1 MRARLLAIR
10 AEIQSVLRPE
20 VAFDAD
26 GRRVFE
32 REARESNAR
41 IFRWL
46 PVLLAPAH
54 LLAAAFFLG
63 RSESEIG
70 VGAARIAWVA
80 WMVRLDM
87 ILGAI
92 GIAAAAVAW
101 AGRPVWAWRALGD
114 VTGSLYLLGCAAVSA
129 NAQAAHPN
137 MNLFVLTAL
146 STAVFLRMRLR
157 VYLPALLVA
166 AGAVLAG
173 IALLQRDP
181 TGLRADS
188 VSLVAVCS
196 TSVLGFLLARATR
209 ARELAARRTV
219 ERLNAALQS
228 QVTAHV
234 SEIVDRSREID
245 ALSSELAQRVRERS
259 RELSVA
265 LARLA
270 DGHAPLTLG
279 SVLGGRFEIQAW
291 LGQGGMGAVYRGCDR
306 VTGRTVAVKVVQAS
320 SASELDVLH
329 RFLREAEA
337 LATVKHLAVV
347 RPIHVDVSDD
357 GRLFHVMELVDGEAL
372 DACLRRL
379 GTLPPGAVARLGAVL
394 AEALGAAHAAG
405 VVHRDV
411 KPGNVMLTRSL
422 PGLKLLDFGISKLTA
437 GPRHDGIRRMTPST
451 RSPAATTWDGPSRA
465 THGRMLGTPDFLSP
479 EQLNTP
485 GSVAAPT
492 DVYALGVLLY
502 LSLSGRL
509 PFDAESTRTVI
520 LTRLLGVPV
529 DVSKWVPGLDPALV
543 RAVMSCLSKDPQ
555 SRPTAPSLARALS
568 AIADAHGAPPLDALV
583 LPSPPKREPPPRPP
597 LSSQPTLDV
606 IPRSTREAQR
616 GAG

>member
-1 MRARLLAIR
+1 
-10 AEIQSVLRPE
+10 
-20 VAFDAD
+20 
-26 GRRVFE
+26 
-32 REARESNAR
+32 
-41 IFRWL
+41 
-46 PVLLAPAH
+46 
-54 LLAAAFFLG
+54 
-63 RSESEIG
+63 
-70 VGAARIAWVA
+70 
-80 WMVRLDM
+80 
-87 ILGAI
+87 
-92 GIAAAAVAW
+92 
-101 AGRPVWAWRALGD
+101 
-114 VTGSLYLLGCAAVSA
+114 
-129 NAQAAHPN
+129 
-137 MNLFVLTAL
+137 
-146 STAVFLRMRLR
+146 VFLRMRLQ

-181 TGLRADS
+181 TGLRADI

-219 ERLNAALQS
+219 ERLNAALQLE
-228 QVTAHV
+228 VREHV
-234 SEIVDRSREID
+234 NEIIDRSREID

-270 DGHAPLTLG
+270 DGYAPLAPG
-279 SVLGGRFEIQAW
+279 AVLGGRFEIQAW
-291 LGQGGMGAVYRGCDR
+291 IGQGGMGAVYRGRDR
-306 VTGRTVAVKVVQAS
+306 ATGRAVAVKVVQAS

-357 GRLFHVMELVDGEAL
+357 GRLFHVMELVEGEAL
-372 DACLRRL
+372 DACLKRL
-379 GTLPPGAVARLGAVL
+379 GTLPAAAVARLGAVL

-411 KPGNVMLTRSL
+411 KPGNVMLTRAG

-437 GPRHDGIRRMTPST
+437 GPTHDGIRRPTPAPASS
-451 RSPAATTWDGPSRA
+451 RRGGSSPSATTWDGPSRA
-465 THGRMLGTPDFLSP
+465 THGRVLGTPDFLSP

-502 LSLSGRL
+502 LCLSGRL

-529 DVSKWVPGLDPALV
+529 DVGKWLPALDPALG
-543 RAVMSCLSKDPQ
+543 RAVMACLSKDPLG
-555 SRPTAPSLARALS
+555 RPTAPALARKLS
-568 AIADAHGAPPLDALV
+568 AIADAHGAPSLETLV
-583 LPSPPKREPPPRPP
+583 LPSPPKREGPPRLP
-597 LSSQPTLDV
+597 SQPTLDV
-606 IPRSTREAQR
+606 NPGVRREAGR
-616 GAG
+616 AG